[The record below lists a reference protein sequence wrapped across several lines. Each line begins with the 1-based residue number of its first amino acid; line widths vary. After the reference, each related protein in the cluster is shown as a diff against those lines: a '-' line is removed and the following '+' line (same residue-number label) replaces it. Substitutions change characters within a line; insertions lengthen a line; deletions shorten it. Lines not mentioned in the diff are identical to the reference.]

1 MTGIAGKVAIVT
13 GGARGIGLGIARGLA
28 REGAIVVVLDID
40 GAEAEAVAGELD
52 RGPGVARAITADV
65 SNEAEV
71 AGAVEQVVSAYGR
84 IDVLVNNAGV
94 ARQTP
99 TAEMSLREWLEV
111 ISINLTGVFLCSRA
125 VLPTMVAQAS
135 GCIVNIGSQL
145 GFTGAAGMAH
155 YTAAKAGIHGF
166 TKALARE
173 VAGLGVRVNA
183 VAPGPVETANLASFS
198 PAFRETLRNEIPLHR
213 FAEVDDIVPTVLLLA
228 SDGGSYYAGS
238 VLNVSGGHVM

>member
-1 MTGIAGKVAIVT
+1 MSGGVRRVAIVT

-40 GAEAEAVAGELD
+40 GAEADSVAGDRD
-52 RGPGVARAITADV
+52 RGPGIARAIAADV
-65 SNEAEV
+65 SDEAEV
-71 AGAVEQVVSAYGR
+71 AGAVEQVVSSYGR
-84 IDVLVNNAGV
+84 IDVLVNNAGI

-99 TAEMSLREWLEV
+99 TVDMSLREWLEV
-111 ISINLTGVFLCSRA
+111 INTNLTGVFLCTRA

-135 GCIVNIGSQL
+135 GSIVNIGSQL
-145 GFTGAAGMAH
+145 GLTGAAGMAH

-198 PAFRETLRNEIPLHR
+198 PAFRETLRNEIPLRR

-228 SDGGSYYAGS
+228 SDGGSYYTGS